1 MALGVLHI
9 KENQSHSLLDALENG
24 SAAVVASV
32 VVRGCVL
39 PTISSSAVKPGKL
52 VATYY
57 KELECCINEQVFE
70 KKQTKKVSGRA
81 MLVCKASISKC

>member
-1 MALGVLHI
+1 MLALGVLNN

-24 SAAVVASV
+24 SADAVASV

-57 KELECCINEQVFE
+57 KDFECCINMQV
-70 KKQTKKVSGRA
+70 R
-81 MLVCKASISKC
+81 I

>member
-24 SAAVVASV
+24 SAAVVVSV

-39 PTISSSAVKPGKL
+39 STISSSASVEP
-52 VATYY
+52 TYY
-57 KELECCINEQVFE
+57 KELECCINVQVF
-70 KKQTKKVSGRA
+70 KKADKKG
-81 MLVCKASISKC
+81 L